1 MQIRRIAIKTVD
13 GLSPMPVSSAWV
25 RDGIFVVGMD
35 SEFAVY
41 SQWRDESD
49 SRVNQ
54 EIDTI
59 DGRHLQEEDLLSIV
73 QVNWHKICLFFS
85 VMGGVILLSPIKLFH
100 RIRKCGKCPAP
111 PTLPV

>member
-1 MQIRRIAIKTVD
+1 MEPLHERTYNPLPQFATLLQFESQECSGYLRWMQIRRIAIKTVD

-49 SRVNQ
+49 TQANQ

-59 DGRHLQEEDLLSIV
+59 DGRHLQEEDLLNIV
-73 QVNWHKICLFFS
+73 QVS
-85 VMGGVILLSPIKLFH
+85 
-100 RIRKCGKCPAP
+100 
-111 PTLPV
+111 

>member
-1 MQIRRIAIKTVD
+1 MTYCGYLRWMQIRRIAIKTVD

-59 DGRHLQEEDLLSIV
+59 DGRHLQEEDEFHLKGILTFDETTKGNV
-73 QVNWHKICLFFS
+73 Q
-85 VMGGVILLSPIKLFH
+85 
-100 RIRKCGKCPAP
+100 
-111 PTLPV
+111 